1 MSYLKILGARRK
13 TKDLPVMEK
22 LRLSEQQKALTRKG
36 ICIKCATAEAA
47 RTSYL
52 FDTYAYIQ
60 QRLTEAQ
67 RRLERV
73 DDQPHDKSHAA
84 GQIQALCD
92 FERFL
97 IDNFNVK
104 LPRRLRSKVPN
115 KGR

>member
-1 MSYLKILGARRK
+1 MSHDYLL
-13 TKDLPVMEK
+13 
-22 LRLSEQQKALTRKG
+22 
-36 ICIKCATAEAA
+36 
-47 RTSYL
+47 
-52 FDTYAYIQ
+52 DTYAYIQ
-60 QRLTEAQ
+60 QRLAEAQ
-67 RRLERV
+67 RRLKQAAG
-73 DDQPHDKSHAA
+73 DPHGKPYTA